1 MKVHLKQNLSY
12 MSKDIT
18 ALELN
23 CETTFEQ
30 ESLDGILNIDI
41 DRIDLMPIDNGV
53 QFVIKE
59 RLHNDDNNLE

>member
-1 MKVHLKQNLSY
+1 